1 MPNRKYLWIYFV
13 AAFVVGFVAV
23 VGYFTVQNIQGS
35 QQTFLQDGYVLK
47 EARVESDEGI
57 ISKAV
62 PHYFRAGEAF
72 AQKYSNA
79 VTFSDVQRNQ
89 VSVDE
94 NSFLHYADGSVAA
107 LASGV
112 VLDLGDIEDESMIRC
127 YGLQPGTVIAKDGS
141 YYSLDHM
148 GTPITYRKYIWKL
161 RPDKY
166 LIAGAGLRLR
176 LPNEEPRDFTDYIEV
191 EYVDNSIVMIY
202 NNEMMLSTI
211 ASNCILEFDD
221 GVMIDLNARNVL
233 LEDQVK
239 LSLAQM
245 VVDSHDNIDVTP
257 LADADKGSV
266 KIPRF
271 VAVDGQDGQD
281 GNSGDGGLAGSG
293 GEAGAV
299 GDTVDP
305 GVSEPGEPETRVIL
319 PVFEVETDQ
328 ANLTAST
335 ISGSVR
341 IVDDESRLV
350 PGSVIMKVINN
361 ATGQIAYGPEA
372 FDGFIFNFQATGLAE
387 NTEYRLVFEA
397 DYMVNDEQYSKIF
410 YDRVVMSDALG
421 LTMDLYAAR
430 TNELSFRVK
439 KETYSPVTSAT
450 IELYDAQGSLIDQ
463 KPVSFASASDI
474 VSFNTG
480 LLPNTAYT
488 AQLTQVGGSYASG
501 DPVNVA
507 KYGTP
512 LDCMTLKRTPVVGQP
527 NVTVNK
533 RNGTFEMQ
541 ISALSDP
548 DNGVKKIRYE
558 VYTLGG
564 TSPVATANGVG
575 SQRVDFSVNGLLQR
589 NTQYTVL
596 AVAEFEDNLKTVEVD
611 SNMSAPFIME
621 GADFPTLR
629 FEPTDIQFERITGTL
644 YIESTGA
651 TVDTSR
657 NVTVYW
663 QDSVGNVYSKV
674 VAAQEIAG
682 NRVVIGFDEGGLR
695 QKETYSIWVTARV
708 NMNDSNPV
716 DEVMI
721 GPVKVQTIEASAFLV
736 NMIKTPSDTADPT
749 KAISVDVRLEGAGG
763 VDASYEASTLGY
775 LRFNLYEG
783 STLSPSKLISSLPVI
798 GSGGENYASVL
809 KSDFYD
815 GVQTLTETDFGLN
828 AASLKSSTY
837 LVEVE
842 LARDYTNHD
851 SNIFVLQNKTFAFV
865 KTSTPP
871 VDPPESERNNSMVV
885 TPITKANIGN
895 YKVSLEDWLI
905 DPAKIAAIKNDT
917 ILGYEVNPRF
927 DNTGRYARLVTY
939 QMHKLDAFVDT
950 QLFDNATANNPAV
963 EKLVP
968 DGIAVPV
975 EPSQDTLPSLVVL
988 FGQSGNAQAGFSG
1001 TDRTRYYHFTG
1012 SEQHAPGGFGRGAQY
1027 FFSYT
1032 ARLNTQDATASHNA
1046 DYPSEPANPAFLLY
1060 SPRANAPKQTPD
1072 FRLYPGTSVLASVT
1086 WRYQYTDYDSVLLG
1100 ANRVINCRRLNDTL
1114 ISSASITPTTTA
1126 FNSVQFTGLTS
1137 LIPSYELSVVQNLYP
1152 AYASQSAK
1160 RTLLS
1165 RVHQTEEVS
1174 TFYYNVMNPN
1184 DALNRLFVVL
1194 GTDRSQMGVIDD
1206 VIYRR
1211 MAGAQITVTNEDET
1225 KLEVLNLGVTR
1236 ANIAGNTRTCVEVPY
1251 TLLANFE
1258 QGEPLIFNARVY
1270 YDTGISGFEPDS
1282 VLGITDYA
1290 IQFPVSGASPAA
1302 GNYRVIRNIGS
1313 GYTDNANANGSWFTG
1328 VTHNAAT
1335 GTLSFGGNKMALQ
1348 PTEGGS
1354 FTMSYR
1360 EDGAYAQI
1368 AGAYRPITLKALKGM
1383 YANLEGSNLLNKPAA
1398 IPEVTID
1405 TVNDVTV
1412 GLNNISGQFRI
1423 TGLDVMDDDHFYIE
1437 FLTENKTPLLDPD
1450 LTLTIPIRMVEGIK
1464 QDGIYTFSLPS
1475 GLSPATIYYFRI
1487 CGKIV
1492 GNDGIITFYDPAI
1505 LTTKKAEYQFRTLGE
1520 VLIRNIAITYEP
1532 SSYDIKRLYASFTL
1546 DTTMGFSLA
1555 YDFVR
1560 EDGSVL
1566 THEQMMAANMVGSS
1580 LMSPTMRLPFAIGPE
1595 TVGGDWFEFDTDY
1608 TVYITAYSGP
1618 RPTFEQRRDYYIDPA
1633 TTDSR
1638 LLGQGT
1644 RSFSLRALNEPM
1656 MGLSATAETTPENV
1670 HKLHVRVAPGDWD
1683 RTIVSDKYYVRIFDR
1698 EGNDRTPSA
1707 HVADKLA
1714 TAAPYT
1720 IEVSDLEMG
1729 EQYTIR
1735 CFAVTDL
1742 GNRGRLPDI
1751 SQVANPTDLQ
1761 YMVADIKAYTL
1772 DSSGISVGTVT
1783 PRRSPTNPS
1792 YVQLTFANSVSL
1804 TELTELRYSVYRGST
1819 PIENLKKIPFSTVQY
1834 DAAQNYYYIDL
1845 ETVFSV
1851 PGNYT
1856 IQVQYYKG
1864 AQKVGADAS
1873 YTYIHS

>member
-1 MPNRKYLWIYFV
+1 MPNRKYVWIYFV

-23 VGYFTVQNIQGS
+23 VGYFTAQNIQGN

-47 EARVESDEGI
+47 EARIESDEGI

-62 PHYFRAGEAF
+62 PFYFKAGEAF
-72 AQKYSNA
+72 ALKYPNA
-79 VTFSDVQRNQ
+79 VSFSDVQRNP
-89 VSVDE
+89 VSVAE

-127 YGLQPGTVIAKDGS
+127 YGLKPGTVIAKDGS

-166 LIAGAGLRLR
+166 LIAGEGLRLH
-176 LPNEEPRDFTDYIEV
+176 LPNEEPKEFNEYIEV

-211 ASNCILEFDD
+211 ASSCALEFDD
-221 GVMIDLNARNVL
+221 GVTIDLSARNVL
-233 LEDQVK
+233 LGDQVK
-239 LSLAQM
+239 LDLAQM

-257 LADADKGSV
+257 IADADKGGV

-271 VAVDGQDGQD
+271 ITVDGQDGQD
-281 GNSGDGGLAGSG
+281 GTPGDGGLAGSA

-328 ANLTAST
+328 SNLTAST

-361 ATGQIAYGPEA
+361 ATGQLAYGPEV

-410 YDRVVMSDALG
+410 YDRVVQSDALG
-421 LTMDLYAAR
+421 LKLDVYAAK
-430 TNELSFRVK
+430 TNELSFRVR
-439 KETYSPVTSAT
+439 KETYSPVTSAVL
-450 IELYDAQGSLIDQ
+450 ELYDAQGSLIDQ
-463 KPVSFASASDI
+463 KPVSFASASNI
-474 VSFNTG
+474 ITFSTG
-480 LLPNTAYT
+480 LSPSTAYT
-488 AQLTQVGGSYASG
+488 AQLAQVGGSYASG

-507 KYGTP
+507 RYGSP

-564 TSPVATANGVG
+564 SSPVATASGVG
-575 SQRVDFSVNGLLQR
+575 TQRVDFSVNGLLQR
-589 NTQYTVL
+589 NTQYTVM

-611 SNMSAPFIME
+611 SNMSAPFVME

-629 FEPTDIQFERITGTL
+629 FEPTDIHFERITGTL

-651 TVDTSR
+651 TVDTTR
-657 NVTVYW
+657 NITVYW

-716 DEVMI
+716 DEVII
-721 GPVKVQTIEASAFLV
+721 GPVKVQTIEANAFLI
-736 NMIKTPSDTADPT
+736 NMRKTPSDTADPT
-749 KAISVDVRLEGAGG
+749 KAISVDVSLEGAGG

-783 STLSPSKLISSLPVI
+783 STLSPSKLIASLPVI
-798 GSGGENYASVL
+798 GAGGENYASVL
-809 KSDFYD
+809 KRDFYD
-815 GVQTLTETDFGLN
+815 GMHTLTEADFGLN
-828 AASLKSSTY
+828 AASLQSSTY

-871 VDPPESERNNSMVV
+871 VDPPESERNNTMVV
-885 TPITKANIGN
+885 APITKANIGN

-917 ILGYEVNPRF
+917 ILGYEVSPRF
-927 DNTGRYARLVTY
+927 DNSGRYARLVTY
-939 QMHKLDAFVDT
+939 QMHKLNAFVET

-968 DGIAVPV
+968 DGIEVPV

-988 FGQSGNAQAGFSG
+988 FGQPGNAQAGFSG
-1001 TDRTRYYHFTG
+1001 TDRTRYYYFTG
-1012 SEQHAPGGFGRGAQY
+1012 SEQHATGSFGRGAQY

-1060 SPRANAPKQTPD
+1060 SPRANAPKQAPD
-1072 FRLYPGTSVLASVT
+1072 FRLYPGTSALASAT
-1086 WRYQYTDYDSVLLG
+1086 WRYQYTDYDDVLSG
-1100 ANRVINCRRLNDTL
+1100 ANRVINCRRSNETL
-1114 ISSASITPTTTA
+1114 ISSVGISTTTTA
-1126 FNSVQFTGLTS
+1126 FNTAQFNGLS
-1137 LIPSYELSVVQNLYP
+1137 SIPSYELSVVQNLYP
-1152 AYASQSAK
+1152 AYASQSEK

-1165 RVHQTEEVS
+1165 RVHQTKDES
-1174 TFYYNVMNPN
+1174 LSFYYNVLNPN
-1184 DALNRLFVVL
+1184 DNMNRLFVVL
-1194 GTDRSQMGVIDD
+1194 GTDPSHMGVIDD
-1206 VIYRR
+1206 ATYRR
-1211 MAGAQITVTNEDET
+1211 MAGAEITVRNESET
-1225 KLEVLNLGVTR
+1225 IQKVLNLGVIR
-1236 ANIAGNTRTCVEVPY
+1236 ANINNSTTTCVEVPY
-1251 TLLANFE
+1251 TLLADFA
-1258 QGEPLIFNARVY
+1258 QGERLTFNARVY
-1270 YDTGISGFEPDS
+1270 YDTGISGFEPNS
-1282 VLGITDYA
+1282 GLGITDYA

-1348 PTEGGS
+1348 PAEGGS

-1368 AGAYRPITLKALKGM
+1368 AGAYRPITLKALEGM
-1383 YANLEGSNLLNKPAA
+1383 YAQAQGYTEIFKPAA
-1398 IPEVTID
+1398 VPEVTID
-1405 TVNDVTV
+1405 LNNDITV

-1423 TGLDVMDDDHFYIE
+1423 TGLDVVSEEHFYIE
-1437 FLTENKTPLLDPD
+1437 FFTENMTLIPG
-1450 LTLTIPIRMVEGIK
+1450 LTRQIDIRMIGEVK

-1475 GLSPATIYYFRI
+1475 GLSPATVYHFRI

-1492 GNDGIITFYDPAI
+1492 GNGDDIITFYDTAAREP
-1505 LTTKKAEYQFRTLGE
+1505 KEYPFSTLGE
-1520 VLIRNIAITYEP
+1520 VLIQNIAITYEP
-1532 SSYDIKRLYASFTL
+1532 SSYDIKRLYGSFTL
-1546 DTTMGFSLA
+1546 STTMGFSLA

-1560 EDGSVL
+1560 EDGVL

-1595 TVGGDWFEFDTDY
+1595 TVGGDWFEFDKDY

-1618 RPTFEQRRDYYIDPA
+1618 RPTFEQRRDYYIDPSS
-1633 TTDSR
+1633 TESR

-1644 RSFSLRALNEPM
+1644 RSFTLRALNEPM
-1656 MGLSATAETTPENV
+1656 MGLSATAETTPENI

-1683 RTIVSDKYYVRIFDR
+1683 RTIVRDKYYVRIFDR
-1698 EGNDRTPSA
+1698 DGIDKTPA
-1707 HVADKLA
+1707 THMGEKLA

-1720 IEVSDLEMG
+1720 MEVSDLEMG
-1729 EQYTIR
+1729 ELYTIR

-1742 GNRGRLPDI
+1742 GNRGRIQDI
-1751 SQVANPTDLQ
+1751 SEVASPTDLQ

-1783 PRRSPTNPS
+1783 PRKSPTNPS
-1792 YVQLTFANSVSL
+1792 YVQLTFANSVNL

-1834 DAAQNYYYIDL
+1834 DAEQDYYYINL

-1856 IQVQYYKG
+1856 IQVQYYKD
-1864 AQKVGADAS
+1864 AQKVGADAG